1 MVSSYL
7 YGPPHSQAHSSRG
20 QGGLTTSMR
29 TIGNEVDSG
38 RLRKS
43 TSQRHRSGIGEC
55 RPGYCTLLL
64 HASLVRSDLQLDGG
78 ELSDMLVAQNPSLKS
93 SILSASNPAGSS
105 SDIRI
110 VII

>member
-1 MVSSYL
+1 MS
-7 YGPPHSQAHSSRG
+7 AW
-20 QGGLTTSMR
+20 
-29 TIGNEVDSG
+29 
-38 RLRKS
+38 
-43 TSQRHRSGIGEC
+43 
-55 RPGYCTLLL
+55 LL
-64 HASLVRSDLQLDGG
+64 HSAAVRFPGEGDLQLDSG